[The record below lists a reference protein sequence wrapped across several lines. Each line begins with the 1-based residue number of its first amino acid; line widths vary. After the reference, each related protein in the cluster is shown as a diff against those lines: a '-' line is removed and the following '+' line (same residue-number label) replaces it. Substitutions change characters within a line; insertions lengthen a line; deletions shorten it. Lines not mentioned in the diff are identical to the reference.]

1 MRYFLIGFMGSGKT
15 YWANEWSRA
24 FNIPAF
30 DLDEE
35 IEKAQQKSIDR
46 IFKDEGEDAFRK
58 IERRMLHSFFKK
70 DNFILSCGG
79 GTPCFY
85 RNIDAMNKHGVT
97 IYLKSDAKFLAE
109 RLRFEKETRPLIK
122 NITEE
127 MLEQFIE
134 QKLSS
139 RTEFY
144 SKAMYHLPAQFI
156 NNENFER
163 IKFRHAKS

>member
-1 MRYFLIGFMGSGKT
+1 
-15 YWANEWSRA
+15 
-24 FNIPAF
+24 
-30 DLDEE
+30 
-35 IEKAQQKSIDR
+35 
-46 IFKDEGEDAFRK
+46 
-58 IERRMLHSFFKK
+58 
-70 DNFILSCGG
+70 
-79 GTPCFY
+79 
-85 RNIDAMNKHGVT
+85 MNKHGVT

-156 NNENFER
+156 SNENFER

>member
-15 YWANEWSRA
+15 YWANEWGKA
-24 FNIPAF
+24 FELPIF

-46 IFKDEGEDAFRK
+46 IFKEEGEDTFRK
-58 IERRMLHSFFKK
+58 IERRMLQSFFEK

-85 RNIDAMNKHGVT
+85 SNIDEMNKYGIT
-97 IYLKSDAKFLAE
+97 IYLKSDAKYLAE
-109 RLRFEKETRPLIK
+109 RLRNEKEARPLIK
-122 NITEE
+122 DITDD

-139 RTEFY
+139 RTECY
-144 SKAMYHLPAQFI
+144 SKAMYHLSVPFI
-156 NNENFER
+156 TNENFER
-163 IKFRHAKS
+163 IKYRHAKP